1 LIPNYLLIQ
10 KSLQEVC
17 LLFDQSPN
25 LTKKIQTYH
34 YRGTQTLYKWQW
46 GFQKGMNNLKLLN
59 NPRTEYSKN
68 KLALAK
74 RNPFKI
80 LIKIHL
86 NLIAVEELGALIL
99 ERGTLQMIS
108 DTKLKYLKSGI
119 KLICKG
125 KNLKKTSKS
134 DNRVQALNNVNNK
147 LVSLNK
153 ERIQEE

>member
-1 LIPNYLLIQ
+1 LIQ
-10 KSLQEVC
+10 KSLQTIC

-34 YRGTQTLYKWQW
+34 CLGTQTHYKWRW
-46 GFQKGMNNLKLLN
+46 EFQKGMNNLRLLN
-59 NPRTEYSKN
+59 NPKTEYSKN
-68 KLALAK
+68 RLASAK

-86 NLIAVEELGALIL
+86 NLIAAEELGALTL

-108 DTKLKYLKSGI
+108 DTRLKYLKSGI
-119 KLICKG
+119 KLIYTG

-134 DNRVQALNNVNNK
+134 DNQVLALNNVNNK
-147 LVSLNK
+147 LVSHNK
-153 ERIQEE
+153 ERIQVE

>member
-1 LIPNYLLIQ
+1 
-10 KSLQEVC
+10 
-17 LLFDQSPN
+17 
-25 LTKKIQTYH
+25 
-34 YRGTQTLYKWQW
+34 
-46 GFQKGMNNLKLLN
+46 
-59 NPRTEYSKN
+59 
-68 KLALAK
+68 
-74 RNPFKI
+74 
-80 LIKIHL
+80 
-86 NLIAVEELGALIL
+86 VEELGALIL